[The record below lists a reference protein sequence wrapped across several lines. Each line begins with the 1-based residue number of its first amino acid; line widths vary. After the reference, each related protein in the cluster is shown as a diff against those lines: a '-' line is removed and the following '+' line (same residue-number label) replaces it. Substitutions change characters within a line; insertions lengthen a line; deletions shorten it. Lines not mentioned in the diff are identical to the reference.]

1 MEPEMELAGKVALVT
16 GAGSG
21 IGKAAALRFA
31 SEGAK
36 VGVLSRTEEEVRL
49 TASEIKEHGGVAL
62 PLVADVSDDH
72 PMKVAI
78 DRLVQEQGGLDIVF
92 ANAGI
97 NGVWA
102 PIDEIMP
109 DEWDKTIAVNLRGT
123 YLTIHHAVP
132 YMKQRGSGVILITS
146 SINGTRVFSN
156 AGATAYSATK
166 AAQLTMGQMLAVE
179 LAKHRIRVNVICPGK
194 IETAIQAST
203 EKRNIEEA
211 AENVEYPD
219 GKIPLTDGKGGD
231 AEEVAELALFLA
243 SDRGRFISGTPIWID
258 GAQSTLVG

>member
-1 MEPEMELAGKVALVT
+1 VALVT

-31 SEGAK
+31 SEGAL
-36 VGVLSRTEEEVRL
+36 VGVLSRTEDEVRL
-49 TASEIKEHGGVAL
+49 TVSEIEESGGMAL
-62 PLVADVSDDH
+62 PLVADVSDEH
-72 PMKVAI
+72 AMKLAV
-78 DRLVQEQGGLDIVF
+78 DRLVQ
-92 ANAGI
+92 ANREDWTSSSPMQASMACGRRS
-97 NGVWA
+97 
-102 PIDEIMP
+102 MRSSH
-109 DEWDKTIAVNLRGT
+109 DEWDNTIAVNLRGT

-132 YMKQRGSGVILITS
+132 HLKRRGSGVILITS

-194 IETAIQAST
+194 IDTAIQANT

-211 AENVEYPD
+211 AEDVEFPD
-219 GKIPLTDGKGGD
+219 GKIPLTDGEGGS
-231 AEEVAELALFLA
+231 AEEVAELAFFLA
-243 SDRGRFISGTPIWID
+243 SKRGRFISGTPIWID

>member
-1 MEPEMELAGKVALVT
+1 MELAGKVALVT

-31 SEGAK
+31 SEGAR

-49 TASEIKEHGGVAL
+49 TASEIERHGGVAL
-62 PLVADVSDDH
+62 PLVADVSDDRA
-72 PMKVAI
+72 MKVAI
-78 DRLVQEQGGLDIVF
+78 DRFVQEQGGLDIVF

-102 PIDEIMP
+102 PIDEIKP
-109 DEWDKTIAVNLRGT
+109 HEWDKTIAVNLRGT

-132 YMKQRGSGVILITS
+132 HLKQRGSGVILITS

-194 IETAIQAST
+194 IDTAIQAST

-211 AENVEYPD
+211 AEEVEYPD
-219 GKIPLTDGKGGD
+219 GKIPLTDGEGGS

-243 SDRGRFISGTPIWID
+243 SDRGRFISGSPIWID

>member
-1 MEPEMELAGKVALVT
+1 MELAGKVALVT

-21 IGKAAALRFA
+21 IGKAAACRFA
-31 SEGAK
+31 SEGALI
-36 VGVLSRTEEEVRL
+36 GVLSQSKEEVWR
-49 TASEIKEHGGVAL
+49 TVAEIEQAGGSAVTL
-62 PLVADVSDDH
+62 PCDVSDH
-72 PMKVAI
+72 EAVKAAVGSLVAHS
-78 DRLVQEQGGLDIVF
+78 GGLDIVF

-102 PIDEIMP
+102 PIDEIKP

-132 YMKQRGSGVILITS
+132 HLKRRGSGVILITS

-194 IETAIQAST
+194 IDTAIQSKT
-203 EKRNIEEA
+203 EKRHIEEA
-211 AENVEYPD
+211 AEDVEYPD
-219 GKIPLTDGKGGD
+219 GKIPLTDGEGGE
-231 AEEVAELALFLA
+231 AHEVAELALFLV